1 MALSDG
7 SSAQKIVWVCQY
19 HTCRKQ
25 GSEQVLAAFQSDPVP
40 DLVVTGVSC
49 MGQCGNG
56 PMVRVLP
63 EDIWYW
69 QVSVAEVPA
78 IIERHLIGGQPIAAM
93 RYPYA
98 PDRF

>member
-1 MALSDG
+1 MSPGDRNA
-7 SSAQKIVWVCQY
+7 AQKTVLVCQH

-25 GSEQVLAAFQSDPVP
+25 GAGQVLAAFQAQASAGI
-40 DLVVTGVSC
+40 VVTGVSC

-69 QVSVAEVPA
+69 RVCAVEVAA
-78 IIERHLIGGQPIAAM
+78 IVERHLVGGHPITAM
-93 RYPYA
+93 LYPYA